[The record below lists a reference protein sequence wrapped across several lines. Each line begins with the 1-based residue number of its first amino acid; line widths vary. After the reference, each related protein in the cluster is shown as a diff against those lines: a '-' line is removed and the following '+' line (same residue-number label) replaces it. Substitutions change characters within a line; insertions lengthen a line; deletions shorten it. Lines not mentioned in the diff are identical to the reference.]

1 VEVGDSL
8 QLFELGSDVNV
19 VLASDDGRWEKGEN
33 LLELESGSLVGY
45 PQPFVL
51 LL

>member
-8 QLFELGSDVNV
+8 QLFELGSDLFVP
-19 VLASDDGRWEKGEN
+19 LASDDGRWWEN
-33 LLELESGSLVGY
+33 LLQLESGSLVGY
-45 PQPFVL
+45 PQSFVL